1 MPTIATST
9 GRTRL
14 LLLIL
19 AAVASAVL
27 AFSMIGSAS
36 SNDDNNQGIIDAID
50 GLTPPHTVGQIV
62 EESIELARERVEE
75 DYFACFD
82 FNISLGLPPFLAEV
96 ICLPIRDSGLPEAQ
110 NRQGDRYHQAV
121 LDVLAIH
128 LSHHQPTVQDVD
140 IDIKPGS
147 GSNSINPKSKGV
159 IPIAISGGA
168 SLDLDLSTIEFG
180 PDGAT
185 LVHQGHV
192 DGDDLI
198 LHFRTQETGIQKGDT
213 EACITG
219 QTTSGTDIEG
229 CDSIKTVGK

>member
-96 ICLPIRDSGLPEAQ
+96 L
-110 NRQGDRYHQAV
+110 
-121 LDVLAIH
+121 
-128 LSHHQPTVQDVD
+128 
-140 IDIKPGS
+140 
-147 GSNSINPKSKGV
+147 
-159 IPIAISGGA
+159 
-168 SLDLDLSTIEFG
+168 
-180 PDGAT
+180 
-185 LVHQGHV
+185 
-192 DGDDLI
+192 
-198 LHFRTQETGIQKGDT
+198 
-213 EACITG
+213 
-219 QTTSGTDIEG
+219 
-229 CDSIKTVGK
+229 